1 MIKFSATNALVHSV
15 TPVIE
20 IESRS
25 GGQPFCKRELIIDDS
40 WEKDGKL
47 YTNFVSIEFTGDK
60 MAQLDRIYPGMRVN
74 VDGLLSGREYNNRI
88 YNTVR
93 GQSVSPY
100 QAQQPSAPAPAPM
113 PGSYPQQPQY
123 QQAPGYQA
131 APMPS
136 GYPQQPQYQQAP
148 GYQAAPMPSG
158 YPQQPAAPAYP
169 QQPQQYAPSPA
180 PATAPVTAPAQRPY
194 SSPSSP
200 GVNDLPFPH

>member
-40 WEKDGKL
+40 WEKDGNL

-74 VDGLLSGREYNNRI
+74 VDGLLRGREYNNRI

-113 PGSYPQQPQY
+113 PGS
-123 QQAPGYQA
+123 
-131 APMPS
+131 
-136 GYPQQPQYQQAP
+136 
-148 GYQAAPMPSG
+148 

>member
-60 MAQLDRIYPGMRVN
+60 MAQLDSVYPGMRVN
-74 VDGLLSGREYNNRI
+74 VDGLLGGREYNNRI
-88 YNTVR
+88 YNSVR
-93 GQSVSPY
+93 GQSVSPFH
-100 QAQQPSAPAPAPM
+100 AQQPSAPAPM
-113 PGSYPQQPQY
+113 PG
-123 QQAPGYQA
+123 
-131 APMPS
+131 
-136 GYPQQPQYQQAP
+136 
-148 GYQAAPMPSG
+148 G

-180 PATAPVTAPAQRPY
+180 PATAPVTAPAQQPY
-194 SSPSSP
+194 SQPSSP